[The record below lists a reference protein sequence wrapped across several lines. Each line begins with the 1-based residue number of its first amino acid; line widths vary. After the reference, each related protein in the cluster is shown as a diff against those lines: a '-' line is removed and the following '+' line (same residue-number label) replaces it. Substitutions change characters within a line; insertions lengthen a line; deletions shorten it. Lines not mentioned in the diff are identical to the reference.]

1 MPVDAKQSP
10 FTGSAALTEE
20 QAKAFADA
28 VFSKVDVLV
37 TPTIRTCLPTLAET
51 DIDHGPPGTE
61 HKFMALSANT
71 RPFNYLGLPAI
82 SVPCGFDPNGCPI
95 GLQIAGRPFA
105 EARVLKVA
113 GAYQLDT
120 RWHWARPPILDT
132 AVVKENAR

>member
-1 MPVDAKQSP
+1 M
-10 FTGSAALTEE
+10 
-20 QAKAFADA
+20 
-28 VFSKVDVLV
+28 LV

-61 HKFMALSANT
+61 HRFLAVSANT

-105 EARVLKVA
+105 EARMLQVA
-113 GAYQLDT
+113 DAYQRDT
-120 RWHWARPPILDT
+120 DWHARRPPVLEAAGVRASEVDQAMRMAVWGTNQDGGT
-132 AVVKENAR
+132 AMRWPREAS